1 MSKVLSAEQIEA
13 YHRDGFLTPVTVMSE
28 EDAASYRAR
37 LEAAEAAFPE
47 AMQGAN
53 RNNAHLNIKVLDELT
68 HHPVILDAVE
78 DILGPDLL
86 ICGTVLFIKEAG
98 DPGYVSWH
106 QDAKYMG
113 LEPYTDA
120 TTIWLALSPATRETG
135 CMRMAPGTHVAG
147 MRDHDDTYG
156 EQNILTRGQSVQDV
170 DEDAAVDVELRPGQM
185 SFHNLAVLHASA
197 PNKGTDRRIGFAIQ
211 SFLKPTVRQTKGETF
226 VQVGRGIDQ
235 TGHLTH
241 IGRPGRDMDPADV
254 AMRDRVNDL
263 WSDILYHG
271 ADKRRD
277 F

>member
-1 MSKVLSAEQIEA
+1 MPKVLAQAQIDA

-28 EDAASYRAR
+28 AEALGYRER
-37 LEAAEAAFPE
+37 LESAEAAWPE

-53 RNNAHLNIKVLDELT
+53 RNNAHLNIAVLDELT
-68 HHPVILDAVE
+68 HHPAILDAVE

-98 DPGYVSWH
+98 DPGFVSWH

-113 LEPYTDA
+113 LEPYEDA
-120 TTIWLALSPATRETG
+120 TTIWLALSPSTPETG
-135 CMRMAPGTHVAG
+135 CMRMAPGTHQAG

-156 EQNILTRGQSVQDV
+156 EENILTRGQSVQDV
-170 DEDAAVDVELRPGQM
+170 DEASAVDLELRPGQM
-185 SFHNLAVLHASA
+185 SFHNLAVVHASA
-197 PNKGTDRRIGFAIQ
+197 PNTGADRRIGFVIQ
-211 SFLKPTVRQTKGETF
+211 SILKPNVRQTKGETF
-226 VQVGRGIDQ
+226 VQVARGTDPL
-235 TGHLTH
+235 GNMTH
-241 IGRPGRDMDPADV
+241 IGRPSVDMDPKDV
-254 AMRDRVNDL
+254 AMRDRVNGL